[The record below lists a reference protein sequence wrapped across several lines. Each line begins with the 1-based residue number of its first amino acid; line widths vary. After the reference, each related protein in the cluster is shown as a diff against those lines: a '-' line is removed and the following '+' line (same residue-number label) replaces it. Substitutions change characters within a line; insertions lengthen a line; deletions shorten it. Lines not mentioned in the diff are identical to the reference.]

1 MTTGV
6 AQIWHKELNSVSFL
20 KGCFR
25 PKAAGEAIVRQYEHA
40 LLSYWLIRAEAE
52 VRDIGAPVL
61 IQLGIEIV
69 E

>member
-1 MTTGV
+1 MGR
-6 AQIWHKELNSVSFL
+6 KRPFRSVPVGTSFFRT
-20 KGCFR
+20 KYRFR
-25 PKAAGEAIVRQYEHA
+25 PGAAGEAIVRRYGYA

-52 VRDIGAPVL
+52 VRDLGAPVL